1 MRQHIFK
8 CHFNYYIWKETLIY
22 FKNFIKI
29 ILIDYILSWFNFDI
43 FEIEMLIPVIPFS
56 LFKKIN
62 VDNNSAIYLNL
73 IIIGTNIKLEQSV
86 NRHYYLTY

>member
-1 MRQHIFK
+1 
-8 CHFNYYIWKETLIY
+8 
-22 FKNFIKI
+22 
-29 ILIDYILSWFNFDI
+29 
-43 FEIEMLIPVIPFS
+43 MLIPVIPFS